1 MEKVQSVSIPEFM
14 QRGFPPSMTVPQRVG
29 NHFRRHGATYLQI
42 SGIAITILIMGAAD
56 PSTVTASLDPSQ
68 AVSGPEQID
77 VKAHHI
83 YDRLC
88 LIGKWIIVIRG
99 GVDII
104 SSMSQ
109 GELDSMKKKIISYV
123 VGYLA
128 LLGLPWILDQ
138 ASLLFDGSTV

>member
-1 MEKVQSVSIPEFM
+1 M
-14 QRGFPPSMTVPQRVG
+14 
-29 NHFRRHGATYLQI
+29 AI
-42 SGIAITILIMGAAD
+42 SFLIIGAAD
-56 PSTVTASLDPSQ
+56 PSSVPVSVVGPQ
-68 AVSGPEQID
+68 AID

-83 YDRLC
+83 YDKIC
-88 LIGKWIIVIRG
+88 LIGKWIIVIKG

-109 GELDSMKKKIISYV
+109 GELDAMKKKVLGYV

-138 ASLLFDGSTV
+138 ASLLFDNSIM